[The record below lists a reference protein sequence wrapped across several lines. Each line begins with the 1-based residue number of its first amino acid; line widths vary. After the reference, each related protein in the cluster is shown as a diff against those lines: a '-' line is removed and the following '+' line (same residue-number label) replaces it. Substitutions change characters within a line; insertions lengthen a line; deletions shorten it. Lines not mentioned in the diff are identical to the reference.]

1 MIRTTVLQFMLEVPW
16 KCTILCFLLA
26 NCYGINECNVFIGQ
40 YNQNDRNS
48 FELSG
53 PQKHITK
60 ESDGFHDH
68 STQLTM
74 HTPSDFG
81 VLSKLI
87 GLPAC
92 HIRILSNTLTSHVK
106 DNQYGM
112 KSVFYQRFSLET
124 FYSVTTRTG
133 RVEEDYPITTFLKA
147 KDSQIFY
154 ANGPIT
160 FTNLRAVSWEVK

>member
-1 MIRTTVLQFMLEVPW
+1 
-16 KCTILCFLLA
+16 
-26 NCYGINECNVFIGQ
+26 
-40 YNQNDRNS
+40 
-48 FELSG
+48 
-53 PQKHITK
+53 
-60 ESDGFHDH
+60 
-68 STQLTM
+68 M

-124 FYSVTTRTG
+124 LYSVTTRTG
-133 RVEEDYPITTFLKA
+133 HVEEDYPITTFLKA

-160 FTNLRAVSWEVK
+160 FTNLRAVS